1 MDAALCLAVPVLV
14 PDMGGSP
21 GSGLPLGGQIKLL
34 AFLGF
39 EVCVGIFWPSLMKLR
54 SRYVPEEV
62 RSTIMNLFRVPLNLF
77 VCVVLYN
84 ASLFP
89 VSGMFSMCVVLLL
102 VSLGSVTALEKHT
115 RQAGMSAA

>member
-1 MDAALCLAVPVLV
+1 MHTAAVLADP
-14 PDMGGSP
+14 
-21 GSGLPLGGQIKLL
+21 
-34 AFLGF
+34 A
-39 EVCVGIFWPSLMKLR
+39 GIALSML
-54 SRYVPEEV
+54 
-62 RSTIMNLFRVPLNLF
+62 TLFRVPLNLF